1 MRHKKFLSILAAA
14 AMAATPVSFNVYAE
28 GGEEIKQPTQSGEGI
43 LPDGADEPITLTTAP
58 VTTKQTVTTTT
69 VTTGEKSTV
78 TTSSVTT
85 QKKPVTTTSS
95 VTKTK
100 LTTTTTK
107 VTTVP
112 ATTTAPVETAIK
124 VEPVCEH
131 INKADING
139 RILVDVPEG
148 ATANISIEYS
158 SPEYDAHEY
167 YNTHIKGGEV
177 YAFDVE
183 GRDVSDDDYRIY
195 KIMVTVTG
203 GKYNI
208 TADAY
213 ADSFTIPDGNDNPDS
228 FREISYKFT
237 IDDDDIDSSWTV
249 VKDTDKEKEIAVH
262 LDYVMIGDVNNDS
275 TVDASDASMVLAE
288 YSRLSTGGSST
299 LSDKQIIAAN
309 VNRDS
314 AIDAADASDILV
326 YYSITLTG
334 GTPSW
339 DK

>member
-1 MRHKKFLSILAAA
+1 MRHKKFISILAAA
-14 AMAATPVSFNVYAE
+14 VMAAAPASFNVYAE
-28 GGEEIKQPTQSGEGI
+28 GGEEIKQPTQSGEEI
-43 LPDGADEPITLTTAP
+43 LSDEKITLTTAP
-58 VTTKQTVTTTT
+58 VTTKQTATTTT
-69 VTTGEKSTV
+69 VTSSKKSTY

-85 QKKPVTTTSS
+85 KKKPVTTTSS
-95 VTKTK
+95 VTKTATS
-100 LTTTTTK
+100 TTTTTK
-107 VTTVP
+107 ATTVP
-112 ATTTAPVETAIK
+112 ATTTAPAETAIK

-167 YNTHIKGGEV
+167 YNTHIKGGEI

-183 GRDVSDDDYRIY
+183 GRDVSTDDYRIY
-195 KIMVTVTG
+195 KIMVTISG

-208 TADAY
+208 AADVY
-213 ADSFTIPDGNDNPDS
+213 ADSFTIPDGNDNPGS
-228 FREISYKFT
+228 FREICYKFT
-237 IDDDDIDSSWTV
+237 IDDAEIDNSWTV
-249 VKDTDKEKEIAVH
+249 VKDTDNEKEIAVH
-262 LDYVMIGDVNNDS
+262 LDYIMIGDVNNDLA
-275 TVDASDASMVLAE
+275 VDASDASMVLAE
-288 YSRLSTGGSST
+288 YSRLSTGGDSSFT
-299 LSDKQIIAAN
+299 DKQIISAN
-309 VNRDS
+309 VNKDS

-326 YYSITLTG
+326 YYSAISTG